1 MERVLLLGTHG
12 EFGKELIRSAEMII
26 GRMKDVYSF
35 SLLPDMPAEE
45 YRKGVEKTLQNL
57 PEGTLC
63 LVDLFG
69 GTPCNTFC
77 ALSKKYGN
85 VVITGLNLAMLME
98 VYMNKDILPEEELKN
113 IAVTAL
119 QESGKNATDI
129 LNERSRYGGN

>member
-26 GRMKDVYSF
+26 GKMKNVNNF
-35 SLLPDMPAEE
+35 SLLPDMSVEE
-45 YRKGVEKTLQNL
+45 YMKGVEKTLQNL

-98 VYMNKDILPEEELKN
+98 VYMNKDILSVEELKN
-113 IAVTAL
+113 LAITTL
-119 QESGKNATDI
+119 QESGKNATEI
-129 LNERSRYGGN
+129 LSERR